1 MPLDSDVSDAD
12 NHLHVEFYVNHA
24 DPNYPG
30 KDFIRIMVP
39 GDRTSIMETL
49 VTEHYKARFPRQ
61 YLYFQMNKDPT
72 YAIGTQLID
81 WHNADPEDFNAVQ
94 LAEMQILKFSS
105 VEQIATAT
113 DAQLQRIGIGAAGLR
128 ERAKRFLDRKSQKDG
143 ISELDRAR
151 SDRDAMQ
158 AQIDMLRAEMA
169 SMTKRGPGRP
179 RKEEDV
185 HDDDAPTGAA
195 MHE

>member
-12 NHLHVEFYVNHA
+12 SHLHVEFYVNQQ
-24 DPNYPG
+24 DPNYLG
-30 KDFIRIMVP
+30 MDFIRIAVP
-39 GDRTSIMETL
+39 GDRTSIMETP
-49 VTEHYKARFPRQ
+49 VTEYYKSRFPRQ

-72 YAIGTQLID
+72 YSIGTPLID
-81 WHNADPEDFNAVQ
+81 WHKAAPDEFNVVQ
-94 LAEMQILKFSS
+94 MGEMQILKFST

-113 DAQLQRIGIGAAGLR
+113 DAQLQRIGMGAAGLR
-128 ERAKRFLDRKSQKDG
+128 ERAKRYLDRKGQQAG
-143 ISELDRAR
+143 ISELEQAR
-151 SDRDAMQ
+151 SDREAMQ

-185 HDDDAPTGAA
+185 HDDDAATGAA